1 MYTTG
6 QIVGTNVEKFETKIN
21 KFNIITFG
29 PGVWILHYTHYT
41 LDGAVTRSMIVT
53 L

>member
-6 QIVGTNVEKFETKIN
+6 QIVGTNGEKFETKIN
-21 KFNIITFG
+21 KFYIITFS
-29 PGVWILHYTHYT
+29 PGVFGYYITH
-41 LDGAVTRSMIVT
+41 LME

>member
-6 QIVGTNVEKFETKIN
+6 QIVGTNVEKFETKFN

-29 PGVWILHYTHYT
+29 PGVWILHYT